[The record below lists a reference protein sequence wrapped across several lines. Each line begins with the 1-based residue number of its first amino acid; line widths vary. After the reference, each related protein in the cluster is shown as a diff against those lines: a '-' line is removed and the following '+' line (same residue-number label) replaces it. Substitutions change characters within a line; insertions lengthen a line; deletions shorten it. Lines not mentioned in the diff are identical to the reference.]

1 MKKKFIIILLAGLFS
16 CDNYLDIVPDQT
28 QQVDLLF
35 ERKEVAYTALATCY
49 AYLPKNDGVYTSFM
63 TMSDE
68 ITTPISKETDGVRI
82 MKGQQSASNPK
93 FGLWSGWSDQ
103 GSLWEG
109 IRHCNILI
117 ENIHN
122 VVDMTEEEMNSWAAE
137 AKFLKAYYHFL
148 LFTYYG
154 PIPIVDENLPI
165 SASDNEVRVKRSTVD
180 QSVDYIVQ
188 TIDDAILDLPVR
200 ELSSNDLGRIDQVIA
215 KSTKSRV
222 LLYAASPLFN
232 GNSEMYSGFINEDG
246 EHYFNQTYDQTKWD
260 LAKDA
265 SLDAI
270 NAALE
275 NGVGLYE
282 FSSTPPNYEDEYEE
296 SEFLRTLYD
305 LKYTIVDKWNSEL
318 IWGNSNPVR
327 DNDWWQMQAACM
339 MKNPSAS
346 SVEAAW
352 QWIAPTL
359 RIAELFYTENGLPI
373 DQDLTYDFQN
383 RFNTATVG
391 ASQNY
396 QAQYGTTTAKLNLNR
411 EPRFYSSLGFDRGY
425 NRTWGNLWQLRMK
438 KGEIHGRIANSD
450 DYLITGYALKK
461 LVHPDSEGDGYNKI
475 VTYAWPMIRLSEL
488 YLNYAEAINE
498 SVGPNQEAYD
508 ALNAVRERAGISSV
522 EDAWGNAS
530 ISATLNKHTTQD
542 GFREIIRQERLI
554 ELSFE
559 GNRYNDIRRW
569 KQAEQYFN
577 SPVFGWSVDETS
589 VGGYYNITQVGTRS
603 FNSPRDYFHPISINE
618 ITINPNLTQNL
629 GW

>member
-1 MKKKFIIILLAGLFS
+1 MLAGLFS

-188 TIDDAILDLPVR
+188 TIDDAIIDLPVR

-215 KSTKSRV
+215 KSIKSRI

-327 DNDWWQMQAACM
+327 GNDWWQMQAACM

-508 ALNAVRERAGISSV
+508 ALNAVRERAGISNV

-589 VGGYYNITQVGTRS
+589 VSGYYNITQVGTRS

>member
-49 AYLPKNDGVYTSFM
+49 AYLPKNDGVYTSFL

-122 VVDMTEEEMNSWAAE
+122 VVDMTEQEMNSWAAE

-165 SASDNEVRVKRSTVD
+165 SATDNEVRVKRSTVD

-215 KSTKSRV
+215 KSIKSRV

-232 GNSEMYSGFINEDG
+232 GNSEMYSGFVNEDG
-246 EHYFNQTYDQTKWD
+246 EHYFNQAYDQTKWD
-260 LAKDA
+260 LARDA

-339 MKNPSAS
+339 MKNPNAS

-396 QAQYGTTTAKLNLNR
+396 QAQYGATTAKLNLNR

-498 SVGPNQEAYD
+498 SAGPNQEAYD
-508 ALNAVRERAGISSV
+508 ALNAVRERAGISNV

-530 ISATLNKHTTQD
+530 ITATLNKHTTQD

-589 VGGYYNITQVGTRS
+589 VSGYYNLTQVGIRS

>member
-1 MKKKFIIILLAGLFS
+1 M
-16 CDNYLDIVPDQT
+16 
-28 QQVDLLF
+28 
-35 ERKEVAYTALATCY
+35 
-49 AYLPKNDGVYTSFM
+49 
-63 TMSDE
+63 
-68 ITTPISKETDGVRI
+68 
-82 MKGQQSASNPK
+82 
-93 FGLWSGWSDQ
+93 
-103 GSLWEG
+103 
-109 IRHCNILI
+109 
-117 ENIHN
+117 
-122 VVDMTEEEMNSWAAE
+122 
-137 AKFLKAYYHFL
+137 
-148 LFTYYG
+148 
-154 PIPIVDENLPI
+154 
-165 SASDNEVRVKRSTVD
+165 
-180 QSVDYIVQ
+180 
-188 TIDDAILDLPVR
+188 
-200 ELSSNDLGRIDQVIA
+200 
-215 KSTKSRV
+215 
-222 LLYAASPLFN
+222 YAASPLFN
-232 GNSEMYSGFINEDG
+232 GNSEMYSGFVNEDG
-246 EHYFNQTYDQTKWD
+246 EHYFNQAYDQTKWD

-327 DNDWWQMQAACM
+327 GNDWWQMQAACM
-339 MKNPSAS
+339 MKNPNAS

-396 QAQYGTTTAKLNLNR
+396 QAQYGATTAKLNLNR

-438 KGEIHGRIANSD
+438 KGESHGRIANSD

-498 SVGPNQEAYD
+498 STGPNQDAYD
-508 ALNAVRERAGISSV
+508 ALNAVRERAGISNV

-530 ISATLNKHTTQD
+530 VSATLNKHTTQD

-589 VGGYYNITQVGTRS
+589 VSGYYNITQVGIRS

>member
-1 MKKKFIIILLAGLFS
+1 MLAGLFS

-122 VVDMTEEEMNSWAAE
+122 VVDMSEEEMNSWAAE

-215 KSTKSRV
+215 KSIKSRV

-589 VGGYYNITQVGTRS
+589 VSGYYNITQVGTRS

>member
-1 MKKKFIIILLAGLFS
+1 MLAGLFS

-154 PIPIVDENLPI
+154 PIPIIDENLPI

-215 KSTKSRV
+215 KSIKSRV

-498 SVGPNQEAYD
+498 STGPNQEAYD
-508 ALNAVRERAGISSV
+508 ALNAVRERAGISNV

-589 VGGYYNITQVGTRS
+589 VSGYYNITQVGTRS

>member
-1 MKKKFIIILLAGLFS
+1 MLAGLFS

-68 ITTPISKETDGVRI
+68 ITTPIAKETDGVRI

-117 ENIHN
+117 ENINN
-122 VVDMTEEEMNSWAAE
+122 VVDMSEEEMNSWAAE

-180 QSVDYIVQ
+180 QSVNYIVQ

-215 KSTKSRV
+215 KSVKSRV

-232 GNSEMYSGFINEDG
+232 GNSEMYSGFVNEDG

-260 LAKDA
+260 LARDA

-339 MKNPSAS
+339 MKNPNAS

-383 RFNTATVG
+383 RFNTTTVG

-396 QAQYGTTTAKLNLNR
+396 QAQYGATTAKLNLNR

-438 KGEIHGRIANSD
+438 KGESHGRIANSD

-498 SVGPNQEAYD
+498 STGPNQEAYD
-508 ALNAVRERAGISSV
+508 ALNAVRERAGISNV

-554 ELSFE
+554 ELTFE

-589 VGGYYNITQVGTRS
+589 VSGYYNITQVGIRS

>member
-215 KSTKSRV
+215 KSIKSRV

-246 EHYFNQTYDQTKWD
+246 EHYFNQTFDQTKWD

-498 SVGPNQEAYD
+498 SAGPNQEAYD
-508 ALNAVRERAGISSV
+508 ALNAVRERAGISNV

-589 VGGYYNITQVGTRS
+589 VSGYYNITQVGTRS

>member
-1 MKKKFIIILLAGLFS
+1 MLAGLFS

-122 VVDMTEEEMNSWAAE
+122 VVDMSEEEMNSWAAE

-215 KSTKSRV
+215 KSIKSRV

-498 SVGPNQEAYD
+498 SAGPNQEAYD

-589 VGGYYNITQVGTRS
+589 VSGYYNITQVGTRS

>member
-1 MKKKFIIILLAGLFS
+1 MLAGLFS

-188 TIDDAILDLPVR
+188 TIDDAIIDLPVR

-215 KSTKSRV
+215 KSIKSRV

-498 SVGPNQEAYD
+498 SAGPNQEAYD
-508 ALNAVRERAGISSV
+508 ALNAVRERAGISNV

>member
-1 MKKKFIIILLAGLFS
+1 MLAGLFS

-68 ITTPISKETDGVRI
+68 ITTPIAKETDGVRI

-122 VVDMTEEEMNSWAAE
+122 VVEKTEEEMNSWAAE

-215 KSTKSRV
+215 KSIKSRV

-339 MKNPSAS
+339 MKIPSAS
-346 SVEAAW
+346 SVDAAW

-498 SVGPNQEAYD
+498 SAGPNQEAYD
-508 ALNAVRERAGISSV
+508 ALNAVRERAGISNV

-530 ISATLNKHTTQD
+530 ISATLNTHTTQEV
-542 GFREIIRQERLI
+542 FREIIRQERLI

>member
-188 TIDDAILDLPVR
+188 TIDDAIIDLPVR

-215 KSTKSRV
+215 KSIKSRV

-498 SVGPNQEAYD
+498 SAGPNQDAYD
-508 ALNAVRERAGISSV
+508 ALNAVRERAGISNV

-589 VGGYYNITQVGTRS
+589 VSGYYNITQVGTRS

>member
-68 ITTPISKETDGVRI
+68 ITTPIAKETDGVRI

-165 SASDNEVRVKRSTVD
+165 SATDNEVRVKRSTVD

-215 KSTKSRV
+215 KSIKSRV

-232 GNSEMYSGFINEDG
+232 GNSEMYSGFVNEDG
-246 EHYFNQTYDQTKWD
+246 EHYFNQAYDQNKWD
-260 LAKDA
+260 LAKAA

-339 MKNPSAS
+339 MKNPTAS

-391 ASQNY
+391 ASQNF
-396 QAQYGTTTAKLNLNR
+396 QAQYGTTTARLNLNR

-438 KGEIHGRIANSD
+438 KGESHGRIANSD

-498 SVGPNQEAYD
+498 STGPNQDAYD
-508 ALNAVRERAGISSV
+508 ALNAVRERAGISNV

-569 KQAEQYFN
+569 KQAEQFFN

-589 VGGYYNITQVGTRS
+589 VSGYYNITQVGIRS
-603 FNSPRDYFHPISINE
+603 FNGPRDYFHPISINE

>member
-1 MKKKFIIILLAGLFS
+1 MLAGLFS

-188 TIDDAILDLPVR
+188 TIDDAIIDLPVR

-215 KSTKSRV
+215 KSIKSRI

-498 SVGPNQEAYD
+498 SAGPNQEAYD
-508 ALNAVRERAGISSV
+508 ALNAVRERAGISNV

-589 VGGYYNITQVGTRS
+589 VSGYYNITQVGTRS

>member
-1 MKKKFIIILLAGLFS
+1 MLAGLFS

-28 QQVDLLF
+28 QQIDLLF

-68 ITTPISKETDGVRI
+68 ITTPIAKETDGVRI

-122 VVDMTEEEMNSWAAE
+122 VVDMTEQEMNSWAAE

-165 SASDNEVRVKRSTVD
+165 SATDNEVRVKRSTVD

-215 KSTKSRV
+215 KSIKSRV

-232 GNSEMYSGFINEDG
+232 GNSEMYSGFVNEDG
-246 EHYFNQTYDQTKWD
+246 EHYFNQAYDQTKWD
-260 LAKDA
+260 LARDA

-339 MKNPSAS
+339 MKNPNAS

-396 QAQYGTTTAKLNLNR
+396 QAQYGATTAKLNLNR

-498 SVGPNQEAYD
+498 SAGPNQEAYD
-508 ALNAVRERAGISSV
+508 ALNAVRERAGISNV

-530 ISATLNKHTTQD
+530 ITATLNKHTTQD

-589 VGGYYNITQVGTRS
+589 VSGYYNLTQVGIRS

>member
-165 SASDNEVRVKRSTVD
+165 SASDNEVRIKRSTVD

-215 KSTKSRV
+215 KSIKSRV

-508 ALNAVRERAGISSV
+508 ALNAVRERAGISNV

>member
-1 MKKKFIIILLAGLFS
+1 MLAGLFS

-589 VGGYYNITQVGTRS
+589 VSGYYNITQVGTRS

>member
-1 MKKKFIIILLAGLFS
+1 MLAGLFS

-215 KSTKSRV
+215 KSIKSRV

-498 SVGPNQEAYD
+498 SAGPNQEAYD

-589 VGGYYNITQVGTRS
+589 VSGYYNITQVGTRS

>member
-1 MKKKFIIILLAGLFS
+1 MLAGLFS

-215 KSTKSRV
+215 KSIKSRV

-498 SVGPNQEAYD
+498 SAGPNQEAYD

>member
-68 ITTPISKETDGVRI
+68 ITTPIAKETDGVRI

-188 TIDDAILDLPVR
+188 TIDDAIIDLPVR

-215 KSTKSRV
+215 KSIKSRV

-232 GNSEMYSGFINEDG
+232 GNSEMYSGFVNEDG
-246 EHYFNQTYDQTKWD
+246 EHYFNQAYDQTKWD

-339 MKNPSAS
+339 MKNPNAS

-391 ASQNY
+391 ALQNY
-396 QAQYGTTTAKLNLNR
+396 QAQYGATTAKLNLNR

-438 KGEIHGRIANSD
+438 KGESHGRIANSD

-498 SVGPNQEAYD
+498 STGPNQDAYD
-508 ALNAVRERAGISSV
+508 ALNAVRERAGISNV
-522 EDAWGNAS
+522 EDAWGNAG

-589 VGGYYNITQVGTRS
+589 VSGYYNITQVGIRS

>member
-122 VVDMTEEEMNSWAAE
+122 VVDMSEEEMNSWAAE

>member
-215 KSTKSRV
+215 KSIKSRI

-232 GNSEMYSGFINEDG
+232 GNSEMYSGFINEYG

-589 VGGYYNITQVGTRS
+589 VSGYYNITQVGTRS

>member
-49 AYLPKNDGVYTSFM
+49 AYLPKNDGVYTSFL

-122 VVDMTEEEMNSWAAE
+122 VVDMTEQEMNSWAAE

-165 SASDNEVRVKRSTVD
+165 SATDNEVRVKRSTVD

-215 KSTKSRV
+215 KSIKSRV

-232 GNSEMYSGFINEDG
+232 GNSEMYSGFVNEDG
-246 EHYFNQTYDQTKWD
+246 EHYFNQAYDQTKWD
-260 LAKDA
+260 LARDA

-339 MKNPSAS
+339 MKNPNAS

-396 QAQYGTTTAKLNLNR
+396 QAQYGATTAKLNLNR

-498 SVGPNQEAYD
+498 SAGPNQEAYD
-508 ALNAVRERAGISSV
+508 ALNAVRERAGISNV

-530 ISATLNKHTTQD
+530 ITATLNKHTTQD

-589 VGGYYNITQVGTRS
+589 VSGYYNLTQVGIRS

-629 GW
+629 G

>member
-68 ITTPISKETDGVRI
+68 ITTPIAKETDGVRI

-103 GSLWEG
+103 ASLWEG

-165 SASDNEVRVKRSTVD
+165 SSSDNEVRVKRSTVD
-180 QSVDYIVQ
+180 ESVAYIVQ

-215 KSTKSRV
+215 KSIKSRV

-232 GNSEMYSGFINEDG
+232 GNSEMYSGFVNEDG

-260 LAKDA
+260 LAKEA

-275 NGVGLYE
+275 NGIGLYE

-383 RFNTATVG
+383 RFNTATVS

-438 KGEIHGRIANSD
+438 KGESHGRIANSD

-498 SVGPNQEAYD
+498 STGPNQDAYD
-508 ALNAVRERAGISSV
+508 ALNVVRERAGISLV
-522 EDAWGNAS
+522 EDAWSNAS

-589 VGGYYNITQVGTRS
+589 VSGYYNITQVGIRS

>member
-1 MKKKFIIILLAGLFS
+1 MLAGLFS

-49 AYLPKNDGVYTSFM
+49 AYLPKNDGVYTSFL

-122 VVDMTEEEMNSWAAE
+122 VVDMTEQEMNSWAAE

-165 SASDNEVRVKRSTVD
+165 SATDNEVRVKRSTVD

-215 KSTKSRV
+215 KSIKSRV

-232 GNSEMYSGFINEDG
+232 GNSEMYSGFVNEDG
-246 EHYFNQTYDQTKWD
+246 EHYFNQAYDQTKWD
-260 LAKDA
+260 LARDA

-339 MKNPSAS
+339 MKNPNAS

-396 QAQYGTTTAKLNLNR
+396 QAQYGATTAKLNLNR

-498 SVGPNQEAYD
+498 SAGPNQEAYD
-508 ALNAVRERAGISSV
+508 ALNAVRERAGISNV

-530 ISATLNKHTTQD
+530 ITATLNKHTTQD

-589 VGGYYNITQVGTRS
+589 VSGYYNLTQVGIRS

>member
-188 TIDDAILDLPVR
+188 TIDDAIIDLPVR

-215 KSTKSRV
+215 KSIKSRV

-498 SVGPNQEAYD
+498 SAGPNQEAYD

-589 VGGYYNITQVGTRS
+589 VSGYYNITQVGTRS

>member
-68 ITTPISKETDGVRI
+68 ITTPIAKETDGVRI

-165 SASDNEVRVKRSTVD
+165 SSSDNEVRVKRSTVD
-180 QSVDYIVQ
+180 ESVAYIVQ

-215 KSTKSRV
+215 KSIKSRV

-232 GNSEMYSGFINEDG
+232 GNSEMYSGFVNEDG

-260 LAKDA
+260 LAKEA

-383 RFNTATVG
+383 RFNTATVS

-498 SVGPNQEAYD
+498 STGPNQDAYD
-508 ALNAVRERAGISSV
+508 ALNAVRERAGISLV
-522 EDAWGNAS
+522 EDAWSNAS

-589 VGGYYNITQVGTRS
+589 VSGYYNITQVGIRS

>member
-1 MKKKFIIILLAGLFS
+1 MLAGLFS

-215 KSTKSRV
+215 KSIKSRV

-265 SLDAI
+265 SFDAI

-498 SVGPNQEAYD
+498 SAGPNQEAYD
-508 ALNAVRERAGISSV
+508 ALNAVRERAGISNV

-589 VGGYYNITQVGTRS
+589 VSGYYNITQVGTRS

>member
-68 ITTPISKETDGVRI
+68 ITTPIAKETDGVRI

-215 KSTKSRV
+215 KSIKSRV

-232 GNSEMYSGFINEDG
+232 GNSEMYSGFVNEDG
-246 EHYFNQTYDQTKWD
+246 EHYFNQAYDQTKWD
-260 LAKDA
+260 LARDA

-339 MKNPSAS
+339 MKNPNAS

-396 QAQYGTTTAKLNLNR
+396 QAQYGATTAKLNLNR

-498 SVGPNQEAYD
+498 SAGPNQEAYD
-508 ALNAVRERAGISSV
+508 ALNAVRERAGISNV

-530 ISATLNKHTTQD
+530 ITATLNKHTTQD

-589 VGGYYNITQVGTRS
+589 VSGYYNLTQVGIRS

>member
-215 KSTKSRV
+215 KSIKSRV

-508 ALNAVRERAGISSV
+508 ALNTVRERAGISNV

-577 SPVFGWSVDETS
+577 SPVFGWSDDETS

>member
-188 TIDDAILDLPVR
+188 TIDDAIIDLPVR

-215 KSTKSRV
+215 KSIKSRV

-396 QAQYGTTTAKLNLNR
+396 QAQYGSTTAKLNLNR

-498 SVGPNQEAYD
+498 SAGPNQEAYD
-508 ALNAVRERAGISSV
+508 ALNAVRERAGISNV

-589 VGGYYNITQVGTRS
+589 VSGYYNITQVGTRS

>member
-498 SVGPNQEAYD
+498 SAGPNQEAYD
-508 ALNAVRERAGISSV
+508 ALNAVRERAGISNV

-589 VGGYYNITQVGTRS
+589 VSGYYNITQVGTRS

>member
-1 MKKKFIIILLAGLFS
+1 MLAGLFS

-154 PIPIVDENLPI
+154 PIPIIDENLPI

-188 TIDDAILDLPVR
+188 TIDDAIIDLPVR

-215 KSTKSRV
+215 KSIKSRV

-498 SVGPNQEAYD
+498 SAGPNQEAYD
-508 ALNAVRERAGISSV
+508 ALNAVRERAGISNV

-589 VGGYYNITQVGTRS
+589 VSGYYNITQVGTRS

>member
-508 ALNAVRERAGISSV
+508 ALNAVRERAGISNV

>member
-498 SVGPNQEAYD
+498 SAGPNQEAYD
-508 ALNAVRERAGISSV
+508 ALNAVRERAGISNV